1 MEFPLEND
9 PNVHL
14 LPGRHQ
20 SVVEFQY
27 ANVGLGNGR
36 FDVGLCESSTAEKLL
51 EYDVYVHFLDE
62 NDHSEKH
69 FLDTIEILLT
79 VRDVTKHMRKVR
91 HGTKIIQSHNSN
103 LTDSRLI

>member
-79 VRDVTKHMRKVR
+79 VRDVMKHMRKVR